1 MRNSSVE
8 AMHDFGSLLRKRP
21 AGLIVTLRIDEDAAP
36 NRKLHF
42 FRSTLLAGNVS
53 LRGAQ
58 MKEVFPVASL
68 SFGEILK
75 ELKTLQA
82 RLNSWKFTP

>member
-1 MRNSSVE
+1 MRDSSVE
-8 AMHDFGSLLRKRP
+8 AMQDFGSLQRKRP
-21 AGLIVTLRIDEDAAP
+21 AGLIVALRIDEYAAP
-36 NRKLHF
+36 IRKLLF

-68 SFGEILK
+68 FFW
-75 ELKTLQA
+75 
-82 RLNSWKFTP
+82 RNS